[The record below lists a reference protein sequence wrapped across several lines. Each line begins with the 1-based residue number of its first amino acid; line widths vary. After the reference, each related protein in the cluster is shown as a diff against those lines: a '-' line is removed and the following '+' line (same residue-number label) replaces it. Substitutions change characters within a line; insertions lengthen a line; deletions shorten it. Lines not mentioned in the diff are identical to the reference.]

1 MATGAP
7 NGANKRTKSYSVNC
21 GKEDDLRQIVNI
33 LVAAAQRNPV
43 TQLRPTPA
51 SHMAS
56 KPSCMKPYFSSQSII
71 FLQSE
76 FRVYLCNRTVLSK
89 YSFIM
94 FNYFLCSKQL
104 KNQQF
109 LRYSNLRQNIFG
121 DFEMLQ
127 FCKEIHTMLV
137 LVLLAT
143 FQPFFKWL
151 GQ

>member
-56 KPSCMKPYFSSQSII
+56 KPYCMKQYTSHPNQPNLFAVRIQS
-71 FLQSE
+71 LP
-76 FRVYLCNRTVLSK
+76 L
-89 YSFIM
+89 
-94 FNYFLCSKQL
+94 
-104 KNQQF
+104 
-109 LRYSNLRQNIFG
+109 
-121 DFEMLQ
+121 
-127 FCKEIHTMLV
+127 
-137 LVLLAT
+137 
-143 FQPFFKWL
+143 
-151 GQ
+151 